1 MNAVEVLT
9 YADEV
14 QLNWTPPTR
23 PIGPL
28 TGYSVFCPGKP
39 QGESLDETATSHIC
53 GGLAANSTYNVSII
67 AENKFG
73 NGRHFVEMVGTACAC
88 KCAF

>member
-1 MNAVEVLT
+1 MVEVLT

-14 QLNWTPPTR
+14 QLKWTPPTR

-28 TGYSVFCPGKP
+28 TGYSVICPENP
-39 QGESLDETATSHIC
+39 QEESLNETTTSHIC
-53 GGLAANSTYNVSII
+53 GGLAANSTYTVSIV

-73 NGRHFVEMVGTACAC
+73 RGKPFVKTVETACEC
-88 KCAF
+88 K